1 MEEALHKHIWNFS
14 PLSLA
19 LFYTVLTSCK
29 DNQVWPPDLYFM
41 KPFPVSSSPQ
51 FHNRRKTA
59 VLSRSGSKETE
70 RVEEEG
76 EREAGEWGLLLTA
89 SHLCSVSKCLPG
101 TVLFSWS
108 RAQYVE
114 IMSWVIQQ
122 LNSQQ
127 WGKVLRL
134 GFEFLPKHTLHNRFP
149 RERLCVCARWTTNFQ
164 VTSSTWQDSE
174 DERKTLKVSLRPL

>member
-1 MEEALHKHIWNFS
+1 MEASLLLSQRKWRRHYISLSETFS
-14 PLSLA
+14 PSPLA
-19 LFYTVLTSCK
+19 LFFYTVLTSCK

-41 KPFPVSSSPQ
+41 KPFPVSSFPQ

-59 VLSRSGSKETE
+59 VLSRSGRKETE
-70 RVEEEG
+70 RVEEEEG

-114 IMSWVIQQ
+114 IMS
-122 LNSQQ
+122 
-127 WGKVLRL
+127 
-134 GFEFLPKHTLHNRFP
+134 
-149 RERLCVCARWTTNFQ
+149 
-164 VTSSTWQDSE
+164 
-174 DERKTLKVSLRPL
+174 